1 MSTHGYPLHDADTA
15 KGHEGDGVISQW
27 RVAIDAY
34 KQMCGFL
41 KLSPDGMRF
50 TESSRESIRA
60 NLRRLAEC
68 IGQMDAG
75 QRGKGVSFD
84 DVPHVM
90 ARICAGCMLMELS
103 GALDSLAVD
112 DG

>member
-1 MSTHGYPLHDADTA
+1 MSTTGYPLFERDTA
-15 KGHEGDGVISQW
+15 KGRENESVISQW

-34 KQMCGFL
+34 QQMCGFL

-50 TESSRESIRA
+50 TESSRESIKA

-84 DVPHVM
+84 EVPHVM

-103 GALDSLAVD
+103 GALDRMAVD

>member
-15 KGHEGDGVISQW
+15 KGHEGDGV
-27 RVAIDAY
+27 
-34 KQMCGFL
+34 
-41 KLSPDGMRF
+41 
-50 TESSRESIRA
+50 
-60 NLRRLAEC
+60 RRLAEC

-84 DVPHVM
+84 EVPHVM